1 MIPPARRLPLGACL
15 LALPLLAAAAAN
27 PGAAQSTDARLQ
39 QLESR
44 EQIRELLVAYGATLD
59 ARDFDAFGRLFTE
72 DAEYVSAG
80 SITRGRAAIRAQL
93 EQVLKANPSNLP
105 APNFHVGLNASISVD
120 GDTAT
125 ARSLGAYT
133 APDPAGGGTRL
144 VFFVVYDDVFAR
156 VDGRWL
162 FKRRAIGSGAR
173 PAGTAP

>member
-1 MIPPARRLPLGACL
+1 MSRCTRWLAAFAGLL
-15 LALPLLAAAAAN
+15 LALPALAAAAEG
-27 PGAAQSTDARLQ
+27 PRAASSTEARLQ

-59 ARDFDAFGRLFTE
+59 ARDFEGFGRLFTE
-72 DAEYVSAG
+72 DAEYASAG
-80 SITRGRAAIRAQL
+80 STTRGRAAIRAQL

-105 APNFHVGLNASISVD
+105 APNFHVGLNASIQVD
-120 GDTAT
+120 GDAAT

-144 VFFVVYDDVFAR
+144 VFFVVYEDILAR

-162 FKRRAIGSGAR
+162 FKRRAVGSGALR
-173 PAGTAP
+173 

>member
-1 MIPPARRLPLGACL
+1 MRCRTGAWLACVTFLVTPSLVSAAEATSPPLSPE
-15 LALPLLAAAAAN
+15 
-27 PGAAQSTDARLQ
+27 ARLM

-59 ARDFDAFGRLFTE
+59 ARDFTAFANLFTD

-80 SITRGRAAIRAQL
+80 TTTRGRKAIQAQL
-93 EQVLKANPSNLP
+93 EQVLNANPSNLP
-105 APNFHVGLNASISVD
+105 APNFHIGFNASISVA
-120 GDTAT
+120 GGNAT

-144 VFFVVYDDVFAR
+144 VFFVVYEDVLVQ

-162 FKRRAIGSGAR
+162 FKRRAVGSGA
-173 PAGTAP
+173 PARVAP

>member
-1 MIPPARRLPLGACL
+1 MRCRTG
-15 LALPLLAAAAAN
+15 
-27 PGAAQSTDARLQ
+27 ARLAGITFLVVPSLLFAAEATSPSLSPAARLM

-59 ARDFDAFGRLFTE
+59 SRDFPAFGELFAE

-80 SITRGRAAIRAQL
+80 TTTRGRKAIQAQL

-105 APNFHVGLNASISVD
+105 SPNFHIGFNASISVT
-120 GDTAT
+120 GSTAT

-144 VFFVVYDDVFAR
+144 VFFVVYDDVLVH

-162 FKRRAIGSGAR
+162 FKRRAVGSGA
-173 PAGTAP
+173 PARVAP